1 MARPL
6 SSYAPGEM
14 LPSLELPPLTRHML
28 ALYCGG
34 SGDHN
39 PLHTD
44 IDFARE
50 AGHLP
55 DVIGHGM
62 LSMALAARLLTD
74 LAPPEA
80 LRAFEVRFVGM
91 THIHEA
97 LTVEGVVEERLAG
110 SGRVKIA
117 IKVLAPE
124 GRLILNGQAI
134 IDTP

>member
-1 MARPL
+1 MGRPL
-6 SSYAPGEM
+6 SSYVSGEA
-14 LPSLELPPLTRHML
+14 LPPLHLPPLTRHML

-50 AGHLP
+50 KGHLP

-62 LSMALAARLLTD
+62 LSMALAGRLLTG

-91 THIHEA
+91 THIDEP
-97 LTVEGVVEERLAG
+97 LTVEAVVEERQA
-110 SGRVKIA
+110 GRVKIGLTVA
-117 IKVLAPE
+117 APE
-124 GRLILNGQAI
+124 GRLILTGKAVI
-134 IDTP
+134 ELR